1 MGRGDA
7 IVEAIAEENVLR
19 VVSTPGGWL
28 RGASDSVRYARPV
41 MEVKRVQNA
50 ENIKD
55 RIVIEKSREDQMR
68 TVTFAVGQS
77 EGC

>member
-1 MGRGDA
+1 
-7 IVEAIAEENVLR
+7 
-19 VVSTPGGWL
+19 
-28 RGASDSVRYARPV
+28 